1 MASPSE
7 VKAYLKERHRASL
20 GEIAIHFDTTADAA
34 KGLLDIWLVK
44 ARVRKVEAETSGC
57 ASSCVK
63 GCCDPGQAAEVYEW
77 VGP

>member
-1 MASPSE
+1 MTSPSE
-7 VKAYLKERHRASL
+7 VKAYLKERRRASL

-34 KGLLDIWLVK
+34 KALVEIWLAK
-44 ARVRKVEAETSGC
+44 ARVRKVEAEAGAC
-57 ASSCVK
+57 ATTCVK